1 MQSFAPSFTEQTIM
15 NRLLDKTAVI
25 TGGNS
30 GIGLATARRF
40 VDEGAHVFIVGRRQ
54 AELDQATAQIGK
66 KVTAV
71 KADVTKLEDLDRLYS
86 IVREK
91 SGQIDV
97 LFANSG
103 SIEHK
108 TLEQITPEHYDR
120 TFDVNVRGLIFT
132 VQKAL
137 PLLREGSSVIL
148 TSSIAGIL
156 GLEAHDTYS
165 AAKAAVRSLA
175 RTWTVELKGRGI
187 RVNAIS
193 PGAIDTPIIE
203 SQVTTPAEADALR
216 AKFASV
222 TPLGRV
228 GRPEEVAAAV
238 LFLASEDS
246 SYVTGTELFVDGGF
260 AQV

>member
-1 MQSFAPSFTEQTIM
+1 M
-15 NRLLDKTAVI
+15 NRLLNQTAVI

-54 AELDQATAQIGK
+54 AELDQAAAQIGK
-66 KVTAV
+66 NVTAV

-91 SGQIDV
+91 RGQIDV

-203 SQVTTPAEADALR
+203 SQVPTPAEADALR

-228 GRPEEVAAAV
+228 GRPEELAAAV

-246 SYVTGTELFVDGGF
+246 SYVAGTELFVDGGL